1 MPKVRFHV
9 ASKEGAVDVEIEDDA
24 TGITVLTALALQI
37 AEKLA
42 DVAEPPTTTNN

>member
-9 ASKEGAVDVEIEDDA
+9 ASKEGAVDVEIEDES
-24 TGITVLTALALQI
+24 TSVTVLATLALGI

-42 DVAEPPTTTNN
+42 DVAEPPATTN